1 MNKQHAYREFCRNNT
16 HIPVFARDWYLDA
29 IAGTSGWGAVTVEEK
44 GIQLAVMPY
53 CFRKKMGFTYA
64 YMPTFVKHM
73 GPLFAG
79 KPPRLTE
86 QHRLMGALIDQLPA
100 FASIEMAF
108 SPAVTNWLPFYWKG
122 FQQTTRYTYR
132 LDLAHTNPEAGIN
145 RNMRR
150 NLQKADQEL
159 SVNTEFSLEVLH
171 TFISARFAEQNQ
183 RLPYDWETLRRH
195 YLSLA
200 QNQSGKLFFAVDK
213 QQNVQ
218 AAACLIW
225 DNQCA
230 YYHLSGD
237 NPAFRQTGA
246 GLWLCWQT
254 IRYAREVLGLPVFD
268 FEGSMIPGIEAIRRQ
283 FGAVQT
289 PYHFVWREQSSLFA
303 MLKKLK
309 NLC

>member
-1 MNKQHAYREFCRNNT
+1 MNRQDAYRQFCRDHV

-29 IAGTSGWGAVTVEEK
+29 VVGAAGWGAVVVVEK
-44 GIQLAVMPY
+44 GRQLAAMPY
-53 CFRKKMGFTYA
+53 CFKKKIGFA
-64 YMPTFVKHM
+64 YTFMPVFVKHL
-73 GPLFAG
+73 GPFFG
-79 KPPRLTE
+79 GEMPRLTE

-100 FASIEMAF
+100 FASVEMAF

-132 LDLAHTNPEAGIN
+132 LDLTQSDLEAGIN
-145 RNMRR
+145 RNVRR

-159 SVNTEFSLEVLH
+159 RICTDYPLELLH
-171 TFISARFAEQNQ
+171 TFISTRFAEQNQ
-183 RLPYDWETLRRH
+183 HLPYDRDMLQRH
-195 YLSLA
+195 FRALEASGA
-200 QNQSGKLFFAVDK
+200 GKLFFAVDK

-225 DNQCA
+225 DDRCA

-254 IRYAREVLGLPVFD
+254 ILYTRDVLGLPIFD
-268 FEGSMIPGIEAIRRQ
+268 FEGSMMPGIEAIRRQ
-283 FGAVQT
+283 FGAAQT
-289 PYHFVWREQSSLFA
+289 PYHFVWREQSVLFG
-303 MLKKLK
+303 MFRKMK
-309 NLC
+309 NLR